1 MHYCP
6 QIATIGAKEAAV
18 SNVQK
23 VSVAL
28 TPEMVAMLKDAVD
41 AGEYTSASEVVREA
55 LRAWKT
61 RRMAREWEVDELRK
75 LWAEGLASGP
85 PMKGRPAF
93 RRLRDKYAKQA
104 AEK

>member
-1 MHYCP
+1 M
-6 QIATIGAKEAAV
+6 

-41 AGEYTSASEVVREA
+41 TGEYTSTSEVVREA
-55 LRAWKT
+55 LRAWKS
-61 RRMAREWEVDELRK
+61 RRAAHEMEVGELRK
-75 LWAEGLASGP
+75 LWSEGLASGTAIESQP
-85 PMKGRPAF
+85 VFK
-93 RRLRDKYAKQA
+93 RLRDKYAKQA

>member
-1 MHYCP
+1 M
-6 QIATIGAKEAAV
+6 GAKGTPL

-28 TPEMVAMLKDAVD
+28 TTEMVAMLKDAVD
-41 AGEYTSASEVVREA
+41 GGDYTSASEVVREA
-55 LRAWKT
+55 LRAWKS
-61 RRMAREWEVDELRK
+61 RRAAHEQEVGELQT

-85 PMKGRPAF
+85 PVKGQPVF
-93 RRLRDKYAKQA
+93 QRLREKYAKQA

>member
-1 MHYCP
+1 L
-6 QIATIGAKEAAV
+6 

-28 TPEMVAMLKDAVD
+28 TTEMIAMLKDAVD

-55 LRAWKT
+55 LRAWKS
-61 RRMAREWEVDELRK
+61 RRAAHEQEVDELRK

-85 PMKGRPAF
+85 PIEGQPVF
-93 RRLRDKYAKQA
+93 QRLREKYAELA